1 MATVAQANNSSDSMW
16 WLIYSLLTVVCWGL
30 YGIFLHKGQMQMKDA
45 EVGRYKAFLL
55 VGVAYFLT
63 AVIAPAAMLWLKGS
77 SAAFWS
83 YPGEGIKYSLI
94 AGLVGAAGAFGVLL
108 AFGARGTPAV
118 VMSIIFAGAPVV
130 NAGVAIWM
138 HPPEK
143 GWGSLDWRFFLGIAM
158 AAAGGFLVTMYK
170 PDPPK
175 PNPAARAAAAAAQ
188 VASMNNGASPAD
200 KG

>member
-16 WLIYSLLTVVCWGL
+16 WLIYSLLTVICWGV

-63 AVIAPAAMLWLKGS
+63 AVIAPAALLWMKGS
-77 SAAFWS
+77 SAAFWD
-83 YPGEGIKYSLI
+83 YPAAGIKYSLI

-130 NAGVAIWM
+130 NAAVAIWM

-143 GWGSLDWRFFLGIAM
+143 GWGSLDWRFFLGIGM

-175 PNPAARAAAAAAQ
+175 PAARAAAPAHVAAA
-188 VASMNNGASPAD
+188 GGGGTSPAD